1 MQQASVVLQHQIGL
15 LPPSGTPPGKQGSTQ
30 SPPDAHQ
37 LGLPFGAD
45 YEHGGRMLKPR
56 IKRALEV
63 VRKAFEQLAFPLFDF
78 ASPGNTTRL
87 RGDDA
92 VQPALGE
99 EPEDL
104 TLPKP
109 AWSSDEVARLHGV
122 LLRPSRGCAWSKTA
136 CGKPGTSGPMPP
148 RSPSHSAAASRTTTL
163 MSTAMPSSRDCAAK
177 GSMWTAASLPN
188 TRWLRSNQQP
198 HRGAS
203 CPGRGMG
210 RPIFFEKGA
219 S

>member
-63 VRKAFEQLAFPLFDF
+63 VRKAFKQLAFPLFDF

-122 LLRPSRGCAWSKTA
+122 LLEESLKALKRKGNAAEKRDVLKWIFAPPVTWVRMEQNGVWETRYIRTDATPFSFAFCCRLENHNPDVYRDAILARLRGQGIDVDRRLLAEY
-136 CGKPGTSGPMPP
+136 
-148 RSPSHSAAASRTTTL
+148 
-163 MSTAMPSSRDCAAK
+163 AMA
-177 GSMWTAASLPN
+177 
-188 TRWLRSNQQP
+188 
-198 HRGAS
+198 
-203 CPGRGMG
+203 
-210 RPIFFEKGA
+210 EE
-219 S
+219 